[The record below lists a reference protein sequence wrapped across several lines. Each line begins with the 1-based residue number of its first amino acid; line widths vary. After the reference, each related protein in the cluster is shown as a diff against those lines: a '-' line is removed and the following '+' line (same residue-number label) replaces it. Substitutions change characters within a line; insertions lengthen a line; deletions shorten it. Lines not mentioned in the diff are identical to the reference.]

1 VRTRSAPAAALV
13 ALVVGCGGSSP
24 PEGAAPTE
32 TKTVLDTAPTNPAP
46 STATAPPTPTRAK
59 ALSGLPAFTAGYDR
73 WLRLNRKPIP
83 PRQSGDAHSGTKNVY
98 ASKKRRA
105 SGSFPN
111 GTILVKEAVR
121 PGRDFIGLIA
131 IMRKERGRDRAHN
144 DWRFVEYTRDSAG
157 GRFAATASDSVCWS
171 CHMGAQQTDY
181 VWIYTLG
188 LAR

>member
-1 VRTRSAPAAALV
+1 MRLPSAAAAALV
-13 ALVVGCGGSSP
+13 ALVAACGGGSSP
-24 PEGAAPTE
+24 EDAAPAE
-32 TKTVLDTAPTNPAP
+32 TQTVLDTAPTDPAP
-46 STATAPPTPTRAK
+46 STTVPPPAPPRPK
-59 ALSGLPAFTAGYDR
+59 PLSGLPAFTAGYDGWR
-73 WLRLNRKPIP
+73 KLNRKPIP
-83 PRQSGDAHSGTKNVY
+83 PRQSADAHSGTKNVY
-98 ASKKRRA
+98 ASKKLRP

-131 IMRKERGRDRAHN
+131 IMRKERGLDRDHN

-157 GRFAATASDSVCWS
+157 ARFAETASGSVCWT

-188 LAR
+188 LSR

>member
-1 VRTRSAPAAALV
+1 MRLASTPAAALV
-13 ALVVGCGGSSP
+13 ALAAGCGGSSP
-24 PEGAAPTE
+24 PDAAAPAE
-32 TKTVLDTAPTNPAP
+32 TRTTLDTAPTNPTP
-46 STATAPPTPTRAK
+46 STTAPLPTPPGPEP
-59 ALSGLPAFTAGYDR
+59 LSGLPAFTAGYDS
-73 WLRLNRKPIP
+73 WLKLNRKQIP

-98 ASKKRRA
+98 ASEQRRA

-111 GTILVKEAVR
+111 RTILLKEAVR
-121 PGRDFIGLIA
+121 PGKDFIGLIA
-131 IMRKERGRDRAHN
+131 VMRKERGLDRAHN

-157 GRFAATASDSVCWS
+157 ARFTETASDSVCWS

>member
-1 VRTRSAPAAALV
+1 MRLPPAPAAALV
-13 ALVVGCGGSSP
+13 ALAAGCGGGSP
-24 PEGAAPTE
+24 PEGVAPAKTQ
-32 TKTVLDTAPTNPAP
+32 TVLDSAPTTP
-46 STATAPPTPTRAK
+46 APPTTTPPTPAEPE
-59 ALSGLPAFTAGYDR
+59 ALSGLPAFTAGYDG
-73 WLRLNRKPIP
+73 WLKLNRKPIP
-83 PRQSGDAHSGTKNVY
+83 PRQSADAHSGTKNVY
-98 ASKKRRA
+98 ASKKRRP

-121 PGRDFIGLIA
+121 PGKDFIGLIA
-131 IMRKERGRDRAHN
+131 IMRKERGLDRDHN

-157 GRFAATASDSVCWS
+157 ARFAETASDSVCWS

>member
-1 VRTRSAPAAALV
+1 VRLASAAAAALV
-13 ALVVGCGGSSP
+13 AFAAGCGGGST
-24 PEGAAPTE
+24 PEGAAPPETE
-32 TKTVLDTAPTNPAP
+32 TVVDAAPTNPTP
-46 STATAPPTPTRAK
+46 TTTAAPPTEPK
-59 ALSGLPAFTAGYDR
+59 PLSGLPAFTAGYDG
-73 WLRLNRKPIP
+73 WLKLNRKPIP
-83 PRQSGDAHSGTKNVY
+83 PRQSADAHSGTKNVY

-121 PGRDFIGLIA
+121 PGKDFIGLIA
-131 IMRKERGRDRAHN
+131 IMRKERGLDRDHN
-144 DWRFVEYTRDSAG
+144 DWRFVEYTRDSAAA
-157 GRFAATASDSVCWS
+157 RFAETASDSVCWS

>member
-1 VRTRSAPAAALV
+1 MRLSSAPAAALV
-13 ALVVGCGGSSP
+13 ALAVGCDGGSP
-24 PEGAAPTE
+24 PEGAAPAE
-32 TKTVLDTAPTNPAP
+32 TQTVLDTTPTNPAP
-46 STATAPPTPTRAK
+46 STTAPPPTPTGPEP
-59 ALSGLPAFTAGYDR
+59 LSGLPAFTAGYDG
-73 WLRLNRKPIP
+73 WLKLNRKPIP
-83 PRQSGDAHSGTKNVY
+83 LRQSADAHSGTKNVY
-98 ASKKRRA
+98 ASKKRRP

-121 PGRDFIGLIA
+121 PGKDFIGLIA
-131 IMRKERGRDRAHN
+131 IMRKERDLDRDHN

-157 GRFAATASDSVCWS
+157 ARFAETARDSVCWS

>member
-1 VRTRSAPAAALV
+1 VRLSSAPAAALV
-13 ALVVGCGGSSP
+13 ALAVGCGGGSP
-24 PEGAAPTE
+24 PEGAAAAE
-32 TKTVLDTAPTNPAP
+32 TQTVLDTTPTNPAP
-46 STATAPPTPTRAK
+46 STTAPPPTPTGPEP
-59 ALSGLPAFTAGYDR
+59 LSGLPAFTAGYDG
-73 WLRLNRKPIP
+73 WLKLNRKPIP
-83 PRQSGDAHSGTKNVY
+83 LRQSADAHSGTKNVY
-98 ASKKRRA
+98 ASKKRRP

-121 PGRDFIGLIA
+121 PGKDFIGLIA
-131 IMRKERGRDRAHN
+131 IMRKERGLDRDHN

-157 GRFAATASDSVCWS
+157 ARFAETASGSVCWT

>member
-1 VRTRSAPAAALV
+1 MVETTQTTPGPSTTATLP
-13 ALVVGCGGSSP
+13 
-24 PEGAAPTE
+24 APTGP
-32 TKTVLDTAPTNPAP
+32 KP
-46 STATAPPTPTRAK
+46 
-59 ALSGLPAFTAGYDR
+59 LSGLPAFTAGYDG
-73 WLRLNRKPIP
+73 WLKLNRKPIP

-121 PGRDFIGLIA
+121 PGKDFIGLIA
-131 IMRKERGRDRAHN
+131 IMRKERGLDRDHN
-144 DWRFVEYTRDSAG
+144 DWRFVEYTRASAG
-157 GRFAATASDSVCWS
+157 ARFAETASDSVCWS

-188 LAR
+188 LVR